1 MIPKAARGG
10 VSEIRLHTSVNDLC
24 DIGVKYAGTPG
35 EIKARDY
42 LLNKLIDFGL
52 EDVHLEKFKYLNF
65 MPSEGELEIISPM
78 RRMMNCEPLQH
89 SANEEVEGELVYT
102 GTSKEEFEKF
112 VARGVSFKDK
122 IVLTKTPFPFYVY
135 PLAEKYGAAGIV
147 VITDPPDNLIRAA
160 TGVGDR
166 REGTIPGVTTSA
178 AEGKYL
184 LHLLKRGKVKV
195 RVKSQ
200 GEYSKKES
208 WNIIGNIHGNEW
220 SEEKI
225 IVCSHYDSQIK
236 GQHAW
241 DNVSGDAG
249 LLEIARS
256 MVGFN
261 LKRTVEII
269 FFGVEEQGPFWG
281 STSYVAEHEK
291 ELKDNRAVLI
301 NLDGFSSSLCPK
313 NFLETTPE
321 ARNYALGIARELDW
335 PVHHVGNPMP
345 LSDHVSFMQVGV
357 PTIWIHEGL
366 IDPYY
371 HTEGDIKDHIDPKK
385 LAKITHVAESCAFK
399 LASSEKLPFE
409 VSK

>member
-1 MIPKAARGG
+1 MNPKIAKNGLSETRLYSS
-10 VSEIRLHTSVNDLC
+10 VSDLC

-42 LLNKLIDFGL
+42 LLNKLTDFGL

-65 MPSEGELEIISPM
+65 MPSQGELEIISPVK
-78 RRMMNCEPLQH
+78 RAVTCEPLQH
-89 SANEEVEGELVYT
+89 SANREVEGELVYA
-102 GTSKEEFEKF
+102 GTSKKEFEKL
-112 VARGVSFKDK
+112 VARGVIFKDK

-147 VITDPPDNLIRAA
+147 VITDPSDNLIRAA
-160 TGVGDR
+160 TGVSDR

-178 AEGKYL
+178 AEGE
-184 LHLLKRGKVKV
+184 HLLRLLRRSKVKV
-195 RVKSQ
+195 RVKSR

-208 WNIIGNIHGNEW
+208 WNIVGKISGNEW
-220 SEEKI
+220 PEERI

-256 MVGFN
+256 MMDLN
-261 LKRTVEII
+261 LKRTVEIA

-291 ELKDNRAVLI
+291 GLRDNRGVLI

-321 ARNYALGIARELDW
+321 ARNYSLGIAKGLDW

-345 LSDHVSFMQVGV
+345 LSDHVPFIQAGV
-357 PTIWIHEGL
+357 PAIWIHEGL

-371 HTEGDIKDHIDPKK
+371 HTERDIKDHIDPKK
-385 LAKITHVAESCAFK
+385 LAKITRVAEFCAFK